1 MKELYEK
8 HDKDT
13 NRGSEPCPNAEPDN
27 IFSPILPSDGKFIHT
42 TPRRSYMLSQGRD
55 DTTNRLYEDQFLKNS
70 YLAAN
75 KKYLVNSSAKK
86 DDPTLVASQSKYI
99 SMSDLKE
106 KIIMDNSRRAD
117 FPRGK
122 KKASSWAQNS
132 SLSYIPHKSLNFPK
146 NQKNFYETNRDYQNS
161 ANLIGGCLTDRL
173 CLDANTNFFGD
184 SKKFDTNFRN
194 QTMQNFHKKSDL
206 A

>member
-13 NRGSEPCPNAEPDN
+13 NEGTEPCPTAEPDN
-27 IFSPILPSDGKFIHT
+27 ILSPELQSEGKFIHT
-42 TPRRSYMLSQGRD
+42 TPRRSYIPSQGRD
-55 DTTNRLYEDQFLKNS
+55 DTTNRLYKDQFLKNS

-75 KKYLVNSSAKK
+75 KKYLDNSSAKK
-86 DDPTLVASQSKYI
+86 DKRTLVASQSKHI

-106 KIIMDNSRRAD
+106 KIIMDNSRLAD

-146 NQKNFYETNRDYQNS
+146 NQKNFYETNRDYHNS
-161 ANLIGGCLTDRL
+161 VNLIGGSLTDRL
-173 CLDANTNFFGD
+173 SLDANSNFFGD
-184 SKKFDTNFRN
+184 SKKFETNSRN
-194 QTMQNFHKKSDL
+194 QTMHNFHKKSDL